1 MSRSTNLL
9 MFVFGA
15 AIGSLFTYRY
25 VREKYARIA
34 QEEIDS
40 VKEVFSK
47 REKEVREREEKI
59 DNTECKTIIAK
70 QNYTNYSNSEVIPE
84 DVVQMDVE
92 ESEEPEI
99 ISPEE
104 VGENENYE
112 IISLTYYHDY
122 VLADENDEI
131 VNVEGTIGEE
141 ALGSFGEYEDD
152 SVFVRNDRL
161 KCYYEV
167 LLDLRD
173 YSDVIKKMPKPIQ
186 IIPERKPHEVD

>member
-25 VREKYARIA
+25 VREKYAKIA

-47 REKEVREREEKI
+47 REKEVRDREEKI

-131 VNVEGTIGEE
+131 VNVESTIGEE